1 MNSSTLCSR
10 SIFIIKKAKHLSES
24 TTDWSSWCS
33 EQDSEL
39 YHEKVVMTYS
49 YEQEH
54 ICINLKEYNE
64 EDLTAQNSAEQDL
77 NSNWNYLTILRRECL
92 K

>member
-10 SIFIIKKAKHLSES
+10 SIFIIKKAKHLFES
-24 TTDWSSWCS
+24 MTDWFSWCS

-39 YHEKVVMTYS
+39 YHEKTIMIYS

-54 ICINLKEYNE
+54 ICINLRKYNE
-64 EDLTAQNSAEQDL
+64 EDSTTQNSAKQDL
-77 NSNWNYLTILRRECL
+77 NNNWNHSAVLRRECL